1 MEIDSKEGDINLRD
15 TLEYLAKEGISELML
30 ESGPSLV
37 SSFIKEN
44 LIDEFTF
51 YIAPKLMGK
60 NKYKFLDLTPE
71 IKELE
76 LKVIETQYIGN
87 DLKLVAINQRS

>member
-1 MEIDSKEGDINLRD
+1 MDSKEGDINLKD

-44 LIDEFTF
+44 LIDEFIF

-60 NKYKFLDLTPE
+60 NKYKFLDLTAE

>member
-1 MEIDSKEGDINLRD
+1 
-15 TLEYLAKEGISELML
+15 ML
-30 ESGPSLV
+30 ESGLYLV

-44 LIDEFTF
+44 LIDEFIF

>member
-1 MEIDSKEGDINLRD
+1 MEIDSKEGVINLRD

-44 LIDEFTF
+44 LIDEFIF